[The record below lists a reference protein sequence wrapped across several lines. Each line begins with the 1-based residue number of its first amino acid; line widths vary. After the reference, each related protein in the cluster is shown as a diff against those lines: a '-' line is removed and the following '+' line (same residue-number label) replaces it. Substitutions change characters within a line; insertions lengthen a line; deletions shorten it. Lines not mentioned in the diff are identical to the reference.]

1 MRAARCAFLNFL
13 QTERAGRS
21 RRFFFLFLLSNL
33 IAKILRLVHRPYEQ
47 EYDEGNNKEVYARA
61 DKCAKVDFGAK
72 QTSEERMRNVQI
84 LPKQQDMLNGC
95 GFSVFDSPEMQNGH
109 SCELNAPETSSLPVS
124 EATYT
129 VNVTDPT
136 PEPNDENPF
145 GEPQRFPTPKRRG
158 NNEIT
163 KRRSKT
169 EEGQAQMP

>member
-1 MRAARCAFLNFL
+1 M
-13 QTERAGRS
+13 Q
-21 RRFFFLFLLSNL
+21 
-33 IAKILRLVHRPYEQ
+33 
-47 EYDEGNNKEVYARA
+47 
-61 DKCAKVDFGAK
+61 
-72 QTSEERMRNVQI
+72 NVQI

-109 SCELNAPETSSLPVS
+109 SCELNAPETSSFSVP

-129 VNVTDPT
+129 INVTDPT
-136 PEPNDENPF
+136 PEPSDEDPF

-158 NNEIT
+158 NNGIT